1 VLPES
6 SSGKSRM
13 ASQASKSKSLYI
25 QVVIGVVA
33 GALLGHF
40 WPAVGV
46 EMQPFGEG
54 FIKLVRMIIAPI
66 IFVTVVVGIAKLSD
80 AKAVGR
86 IGLKAVIY
94 FELMTTVAMLLGLIV
109 GHVVRPG
116 EGLNISVASLDGSQV
131 AKYANAPHVG
141 PVEFIMN
148 IIPDTVV
155 GAFAKGDILPVLLF
169 AVLFGLGLAGM
180 GERGKMVAH
189 VLDEAGGAL
198 FGVINIIMRLA
209 PLGAFG
215 AMAFT
220 IGRYGIGTLV
230 QLGMLMLCFYATCAI
245 FVFVVMGIVARAF
258 GFSIF
263 KIVRYVKEEFL
274 IVLGTSSSEAA
285 MPTLM
290 AKLEELGCGRSLV
303 GMTVPLGY
311 AFNLDGSSIYFTMAI
326 TFIAQALNIPLSW
339 GDYILILAVLLL
351 TSKGAA
357 AVTGGGFI
365 TLAATLATLHGKVP
379 VEGIVLILGVDR
391 FMSEAR
397 AITNLFGNTVA
408 TIVVARWEG
417 TLDVARAHRVL
428 DGEDAPMLAAAAE

>member
-1 VLPES
+1 
-6 SSGKSRM
+6 M

-25 QVVIGVVA
+25 QVVVGVVA

-40 WPAVGV
+40 WPQIGV
-46 EMQPFGEG
+46 QMQPFGEG

-94 FELMTTVAMLLGLIV
+94 FELMTTLAMLLGLIV

-116 EGLNISVASLDGSQV
+116 DGLNISVASLDGSQV

-141 PVEFIMN
+141 PVDFVMN

-230 QLGMLMLCFYATCAI
+230 QLGMLMLCFYATCLL
-245 FVFVVMGIVARAF
+245 FVFVVMGVVARAF

-263 KIVRYVKEEFL
+263 QIVRYVKEEFL

-428 DGEDAPMLAAAAE
+428 AGEDVPPLLTAAPAE

>member
-1 VLPES
+1 
-6 SSGKSRM
+6 M

-40 WPAVGV
+40 WPAIGV
-46 EMQPFGEG
+46 LMQPFGEG

-80 AKAVGR
+80 SKAVGR
-86 IGLKAVIY
+86 IGLKAITY
-94 FELMTTVAMLLGLIV
+94 FELMTTLAMLLGLIV

-131 AKYANAPHVG
+131 AKYANAPHQG
-141 PVEFIMN
+141 PVDFIMN

-169 AVLFGLGLAGM
+169 AVLFGLGLSGM

-230 QLGMLMLCFYATCAI
+230 QLGMLMLCFYVTCLLFI
-245 FVFVVMGIVARAF
+245 FVVMGIVARAF

-428 DGEDAPMLAAAAE
+428 DGEDVPPLLTAAPAE